1 MKKLAIALT
10 VLCFSYIKAQTL
22 PVQVPIP
29 APYTDP
35 NISFNLLYMDAVS
48 KDRFSALYYHTVY
61 GSVMNGAEFVRDTGG
76 TVYSDQKFKEMVP
89 YSNGALF
96 IRKQVFDL
104 NGNVLETIDWLL
116 AERRLESENTFRLY
130 FPKGQKHPLVENRV
144 KMTQS
149 IYNVGG
155 LNGLSGEETTALTN
169 FIQQFIPKKDEL
181 GAPVKSEPRP
191 GTIAGDIKEM
201 KRQFKSLREAGMVMN
216 NDLPSNEKLLTRF
229 PITSDRIVCVTRTKG
244 DLCEVKFYITEDY
257 KSYHFVDSDTLLG
270 DFTVNATGVVY
281 DAMSQPSGAM
291 VNLHVEFKNDKGEKV
306 AKMHTFYL
314 NSEYKLNR
322 WEHVVGK
329 NKMNSMSPELT
340 WIDNGKLMVMTSN
353 REKIFK
359 PYVQIHRFDY
369 GKPAEQLFPANDE
382 EKGSEKTRYV
392 KNLQPDQPVQT
403 QTMAPIPDGNKPLYF
418 LNVGGVQYII
428 TQGTKY
434 NEALKMDEYLTVHI
448 YRIDVNGKLTEESLL
463 SDIRDTKPFGFELLS
478 KKADV
483 IHYLLPY
490 NNYKVQLIITAA
502 GIELQL
508 LSDDKS
514 SLRMQAN
521 QRYSTTT
528 ANGTLL
534 FKQGNNG
541 KNTLLFYPS
550 N

>member
-1 MKKLAIALT
+1 MKKLVILMAL
-10 VLCFSYIKAQTL
+10 VASSLMNAQTL
-22 PVQVPIP
+22 PIQVPIP
-29 APYTDP
+29 APHTDP
-35 NISFNLLYMDAVS
+35 NVFFNLLYMDAVA
-48 KDRFSALYYHTVY
+48 KDRFSVIYCHTIY

-76 TVYSDQKFKEMVP
+76 TVYSDPKFKDMVP

-104 NGNVLETIDWLL
+104 NGNVLESIDWLL

-130 FPKGQKHPLVENRV
+130 FAKGQKDPLVDNRV

-155 LNGLSGEETTALTN
+155 LSGLSGEEITALTN
-169 FIQQFIPKKDEL
+169 YVQQYIPKKEEMS
-181 GAPVKSEPRP
+181 AQAKVEPRP

-244 DLCEVKFYITEDY
+244 DMCEVKFYITEDY

-281 DAMSQPSGAM
+281 DAQSQPAGAM
-291 VNLHVEFKNDKGEKV
+291 VNLHVEYKNEKGEKV

-314 NSEYKLNR
+314 NAEYKLNR

-340 WIDNGKLMVMTSN
+340 WMDNGKLMVMTSN

-369 GKPAEQLFPANDE
+369 GNPAELLFPANDE

-392 KNLQPDQPVQT
+392 KNLQPEQPVQT
-403 QTMAPIPDGNKPLYF
+403 TTMAPIPDNNKPLYF
-418 LNVGGVQYII
+418 MNVGGVQYII

-434 NEALKMDEYLTVHI
+434 NDALKMEEYLTVHI
-448 YRIDVNGKLTEESLL
+448 YRIDANGKLIEESLL
-463 SDIRDTKPFGFELLS
+463 SDIRDTKPFAFELLS
-478 KKADV
+478 KKSDAV
-483 IHYLLPY
+483 HYLLPY
-490 NNYKVQLIITAA
+490 NYKVQLVMTAA

-508 LSDDKS
+508 LTDDKS

-521 QRYSTTT
+521 QRYSMNT

-534 FKQGNNG
+534 FKQSNNG